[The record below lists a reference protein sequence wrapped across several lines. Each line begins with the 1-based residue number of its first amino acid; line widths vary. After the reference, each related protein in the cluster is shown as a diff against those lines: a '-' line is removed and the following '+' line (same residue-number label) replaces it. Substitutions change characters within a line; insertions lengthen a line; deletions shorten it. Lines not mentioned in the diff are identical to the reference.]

1 MAAIIQIKRTLGS
14 SLPQLSPD
22 GIGVYQGELVYV
34 YDANDVGS
42 GKTFKKLYIGNPNG
56 TASQPIAVGGE
67 YYTDLLPE
75 STFYH
80 GILQSN
86 KAIVVDANKKINE
99 LRADNI
105 RIAVASTGEIDTDSG
120 YLTLDSAGGK
130 VIVDDNLEV
139 SQNISIDGGNLN
151 ATTASFNLLNST
163 VTSLNAFGN
172 ATSLSIG
179 STGGTTLLR
188 SSTLVGESA
197 TQNLYNTVASV
208 INFGG
213 GASTINIGNS
223 SSSSYVSIA
232 GTNNSVTQY
241 DGALRVAGGVGILKD
256 VNIGGHLDIIGDLYS
271 TGNTYLGDNQN
282 HAIIITGITTITG
295 ELNVDQ
301 IKIDGNVISS
311 KSSSNNTIY
320 IDPYPNSLSS
330 LGTVI
335 VKGNLQVDGQTV
347 IENSSTLSI
356 NDPVIVLGNG
366 DSEKI
371 LMVSVGA
378 GTTELILDDVLGI
391 NQDDVITGFNIPQ
404 NTVIQSINQ
413 GLNKVIL
420 TNGVEG
426 PVGSGQTIFISQS
439 RADTYDRG
447 IEYQYISSGIG
458 SQAVKSIGFFG
469 PSANGGNISTES
481 KWTFIPNAIGNNNT
495 FTGTK
500 GYLDVSGIYYQPIG
514 INSYS
519 GPNGVGYF
527 DSTGLLK
534 SSTSTNSGVS
544 TSNYILTTS
553 SNNIPIWTD
562 TIDGGSY

>member
-34 YDANDVGS
+34 YDTNDVGS

-56 TASQPIAVGGE
+56 TASEPIPVGGE
-67 YYTDLLPE
+67 YYTNLLPE
-75 STFYH
+75 STSYH
-80 GILQSN
+80 GTLQAN
-86 KAIVVDANKKINE
+86 KSIVVDVNKKINE

-130 VIVDDNLEV
+130 VIVDDELEV
-139 SQNISIDGGNLN
+139 SQNISISGGNLN
-151 ATTASFNLLNST
+151 STTASFNLLNST
-163 VTSLNAFGN
+163 VTSLNAFGS

-188 SSTLVGESA
+188 SSTLVGEST
-197 TQNLYNTVASV
+197 TQNLYNTVANV

-213 GASTINIGNS
+213 SASTINIGNS
-223 SSSSYVSIA
+223 SSSSYISIA

-256 VNIGGHLDIIGDLYS
+256 VNIGGNLSIVGNLYS
-271 TGNTYLGDNQN
+271 TGSTYLGDNPN
-282 HAIIITGITTITG
+282 HAIVITGITTVNG

-335 VKGNLQVDGQTV
+335 IKGNLQVDGQTV
-347 IENSSTLSI
+347 TENSASLSI

-371 LMVSVGA
+371 LMSSVGA
-378 GTTELILDDVLGI
+378 GTTELTLDNVFGL
-391 NQDDVITGFNIPQ
+391 NQDDTVTGFNVPQ
-404 NTVIQSINQ
+404 NTVIYSINQ
-413 GLNKVIL
+413 GLNKIL
-420 TNGVEG
+420 LSNGVEG

-447 IEYQYISSGIG
+447 IEYQYVSSGVG
-458 SQAVKSIGFFG
+458 TQAVKSIGFFG
-469 PSANGGNISTES
+469 PSANGGSISTES
-481 KWTFIPNAIGNNNT
+481 KWTFIPNATQSSNT

-500 GYLDVSGIYYQPIG
+500 GYLDVSGIYYQPTG
-514 INSYS
+514 INSYK

-527 DSTGLLK
+527 DNTGLLK
-534 SSTSTNSGVS
+534 SASSTNTGIS
-544 TSNYILTTS
+544 TSNYILTTNS
-553 SNNIPIWTD
+553 SNIPIWTD
-562 TIDGGSY
+562 AIDGGSY